1 MGTRS
6 IPVNRGTMNPSKL
19 TAKQWNPRQ
28 LDRVSRNQLA
38 LKVGGWEGGICFEIP
53 FFVFVGKVRKPRAL
67 LIAGIH
73 GDEYEGVAAL
83 HDFASQLHPDE
94 LCGTLTIVPISNPQ
108 AFYAGTRR
116 NPVDCGDL
124 NRLFPGDPKGTIS
137 ERLAALLFHNLVT
150 DNDAIL
156 SMHCWSKEA
165 VSVPYV
171 EYFDGKGRVGRESLA
186 IAHAVGLEFLHPYR
200 WEPGLLVAA
209 ASRAGIPSVE
219 VEVGGLGSITDSG
232 QRTYLAIIRRFLAYL
247 GMLKNPSLSGQPV
260 YASKTVNHISLRA
273 DYAGLFRSHVAIG
286 QRVRKGS
293 EIGTIH
299 DLAGKRLEKMT
310 APCEGI
316 VGILRVFASVLPGDQ
331 IAQLFWEN
339 SD

>member
-1 MGTRS
+1 
-6 IPVNRGTMNPSKL
+6 
-19 TAKQWNPRQ
+19 
-28 LDRVSRNQLA
+28 
-38 LKVGGWEGGICFEIP
+38 
-53 FFVFVGKVRKPRAL
+53 
-67 LIAGIH
+67 
-73 GDEYEGVAAL
+73 L

-186 IAHAVGLEFLHPYR
+186 IAHAVGLDFLHPYR
-200 WEPGLLVAA
+200 WEPG
-209 ASRAGIPSVE
+209 
-219 VEVGGLGSITDSG
+219 
-232 QRTYLAIIRRFLAYL
+232 QRTYLAVIRRFLAYL
-247 GMLKNPSLSGQPV
+247 GMLKKPSLSGQPV
-260 YASKTVNHISLRA
+260 YASKIVDHISLRA
-273 DYAGLFRSHVAIG
+273 DHAGLFRSRVAVG
-286 QRVRKGS
+286 QKVRKGS
-293 EIGTIH
+293 EIGIIH
-299 DLAGKRLEKMT
+299 DLAGKRLEKVT